1 MWFADKYFNVQADG
15 FTAIKSWVIA
25 CIVFVFGAMLEYSGI
40 LLLVKLEKMNIRPLQ
55 SLYRVGGVYCNISKH
70 RHLSQN

>member
-1 MWFADKYFNVQADG
+1 MQADG

-55 SLYRVGGVYCNISKH
+55 ALVPVLPDDLFSVKVLSKCIKVWVAF
-70 RHLSQN
+70 